1 MSCSNER
8 GLGIGSTEKCPI
20 QCEKPT
26 VASVCTSQPAN
37 HIFSSLTRQ
46 HCSSQR
52 RDQPYS
58 LRRHSG
64 RRVIAKTRDPA
75 KTSVGPRLRERDMDY
90 CRRTGLAGTSLPIV
104 RSLAHNRT
112 NYFSSPKKRAYR
124 KRPSSGSTCTTI
136 RQISIYYRIATSGS
150 G

>member
-1 MSCSNER
+1 MDQTILERMIFNWQGPMGSSILVQTASHSSSN
-8 GLGIGSTEKCPI
+8 LAI
-20 QCEKPT
+20 
-26 VASVCTSQPAN
+26 AN
-37 HIFSSLTRQ
+37 PSL
-46 HCSSQR
+46 R

-124 KRPSSGSTCTTI
+124 KRPSSDSTCTTI
-136 RQISIYYRIATSGS
+136 RQISIYYRVATSGS